1 MKKTARG
8 GVAKPQFPVRDTV
21 RSGWEVVI
29 PESLFRGIWVLAVG
43 GCLSLSIGIHAQ
55 ESTPKEE
62 FKPTAKLSGEIF
74 GDYYY
79 KVESDTI
86 TSWGTA
92 EFSRKKK
99 DDNGFTLRRVHLR
112 ATFQLAPKVSG
123 QILYEGDDGN
133 LLPNGRRAAGN
144 LRYAYL
150 RISDI
155 WPYGGSIT
163 IGAQET
169 PTFTT
174 FTDKIWGY
182 RSIERSIFDARRLGT
197 SNDVGFSIS
206 GYLDSSKTIG
216 YIFMV
221 GNGTAQAPENDKF
234 KKIYGEINGY
244 LFNKRLLFDI
254 YADYEDLG
262 TKSYDSFSVRQNKF
276 SIKGFLA
283 FQIPVLTVGVEG
295 GFQQQSKMGA
305 VDKEKRTAKDKLPLG
320 VAMFVRGTI
329 IKNKLNFFV
338 RGDYF
343 DNDNNEVNKY
353 TELFFVGG
361 LDFIPGGNAH
371 IMPNIWINMYEAR
384 GNKPERKSDIV
395 PRLTF
400 WWKF

>member
-1 MKKTARG
+1 MMRAARG
-8 GVAKPQFPVRDTV
+8 GVATTQSPTRGKVRGVD
-21 RSGWEVVI
+21 VVI
-29 PESLFRGIWVLAVG
+29 PESIFKGIRVLAVG
-43 GCLSLSIGIHAQ
+43 VCLSLTIGIHAQ
-55 ESTPKEE
+55 ESPPKEE
-62 FKPTAKLSGEIF
+62 FKPTAKLSGEVF

-92 EFSRKKK
+92 EFSKNKK
-99 DDNGFTLRRVHLR
+99 DDNGFTLRRVYLIGS
-112 ATFQLAPKVSG
+112 FQLAPKVSG

-133 LLPNGRRAAGN
+133 LIPNGKRAAGN
-144 LRYAYL
+144 LKIAYL

-155 WPYGGSIT
+155 WPHGGSIT
-163 IGAQET
+163 IGAQAT
-169 PTFTT
+169 PTFPP
-174 FTDKIWGY
+174 FTEKIWGY
-182 RSIERSIFDARRLGT
+182 RSVEKTIFDARKLGI
-197 SNDVGFSIS
+197 SSDVGISIS

-221 GNGTAQAPENDKF
+221 GNGTAQAPENNKF
-234 KKIYGEINGY
+234 KKIYGAINGA
-244 LFNKRLLFDI
+244 LFNKKLLWDI
-254 YADYEDLG
+254 YADYEDFG
-262 TKSYDSFSVRQNKF
+262 TKNYDSFSVRQNKF

-283 FQIPVLTVGVEG
+283 FQIPVLTIGVEG

-305 VDKEKRTAKDKLPLG
+305 VDKQNHTANDKLPFG
-320 VAMFVRGTI
+320 IAMFIRGTI
-329 IKNKLNFFV
+329 IQNKLNFFV

-343 DNDNNEVNKY
+343 DNDNNEVNTY

-371 IMPNIWINMYEAR
+371 IMPNLWVNMYEAR